1 MIAYIGLP
9 WVTVTLGTMAL
20 YRGIAQILL
29 GVHSIQE
36 FPAWFVGINK
46 IYIPGTIIPVSFL
59 IFAVLALIFA
69 LMLHKTVLGR
79 WFFAV
84 GTNENAA
91 HFAGVPVKRVKL
103 LVFVFSGVMSAIAG
117 LMMVSRLAVARYDL
131 AQGFELNAIT
141 AVVLGGTSIYGGR
154 GTVFGTV
161 IAVLVV
167 GFLRTGMGVANVKAE
182 SQLAVVGAL
191 LVIAVILS
199 NLLKKIGKG
208 NK

>member
-1 MIAYIGLP
+1 
-9 WVTVTLGTMAL
+9 MAL